1 MEEGL
6 LSLKWNNHKSTFFQ
20 VLSILREKHTY
31 TDVTL
36 ACDGRLYPAH
46 KFVLSTCSEYFSD
59 IFTSTSGNNIVI
71 VLKDVRRQDLEYL
84 LDYMYLGQVDVAQ
97 SELSSLIKTAEC
109 LRIKGLAIPDD
120 EPQKTPR
127 RVAEE
132 REREGSPP
140 VKKKRHL
147 VDEDRGNNLSSNS
160 SASRLPHLTLP
171 PPSLPPPSQ
180 PQPALLQRLQQ
191 QPTLAQPPQP
201 QSSSQAGGS
210 KSHVPPLPQSVA
222 TPPQTPRTPQ
232 VPTSPLP
239 PTSAHQVH
247 PPISSPTQSSSALPV
262 IKQEVADPPEAP
274 EVYMNEGYDEQET
287 KPDVSEAGHLEQDL
301 AVPGPSGLQGPPEN
315 WDGDN
320 DLAGFSGGDG
330 YPEGRMEEAG
340 DSEVQ
345 GALWEVLVPSGVSV
359 PHHHHHH
366 QQAYPKHQLVRKYK
380 CPYCGIAMNHRNNMR
395 KHIRIHTGEKPYFCK
410 LCDYRAPRKDMVE
423 KHVFIKHPGQEPS
436 VVACETQFLV

>member
-1 MEEGL
+1 M
-6 LSLKWNNHKSTFFQ
+6 
-20 VLSILREKHTY
+20 
-31 TDVTL
+31 TL

-210 KSHVPPLPQSVA
+210 KSHAPPLPQSVA

-274 EVYMNEGYDEQET
+274 EVYMNEAYDEQET

-301 AVPGPSGLQGPPEN
+301 AVPGPSGLQG
-315 WDGDN
+315 
-320 DLAGFSGGDG
+320 
-330 YPEGRMEEAG
+330 
-340 DSEVQ
+340 
-345 GALWEVLVPSGVSV
+345 VSF
-359 PHHHHHH
+359 
-366 QQAYPKHQLVRKYK
+366 A
-380 CPYCGIAMNHRNNMR
+380 
-395 KHIRIHTGEKPYFCK
+395 
-410 LCDYRAPRKDMVE
+410 
-423 KHVFIKHPGQEPS
+423 
-436 VVACETQFLV
+436 